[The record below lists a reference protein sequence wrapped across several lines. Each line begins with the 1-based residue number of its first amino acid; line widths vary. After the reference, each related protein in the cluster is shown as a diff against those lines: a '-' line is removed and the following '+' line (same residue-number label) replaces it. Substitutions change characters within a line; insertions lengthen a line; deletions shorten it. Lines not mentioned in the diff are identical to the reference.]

1 MPVPATAR
9 LVAYGSSSR
18 TGRTRLESVPSTGAP
33 AAVGGPPGHVG
44 DRTSLLQ
51 GRYEH
56 QIRIGYYHLPAQD
69 DLVAVAGDD
78 EAPDRSCNRVGHRSV
93 PVGQMAAAAGGASGG
108 RPPQP
113 ATTTGHWRSRKPP
126 GAESSLLSPLAAPPR
141 GAPPVC
147 HVSQETSR
155 PGCPEPVAEPDN
167 GFRTSAR
174 TGIRLSGSTTLLDNR
189 RF

>member
-78 EAPDRSCNRVGHRSV
+78 EAPDRSRNRVGHRSV

-113 ATTTGHWRSRKPP
+113 VTTTGTGGAATTVSRIFSTIRTSIVI
-126 GAESSLLSPLAAPPR
+126 ASPLPVS
-141 GAPPVC
+141 GAP
-147 HVSQETSR
+147 
-155 PGCPEPVAEPDN
+155 VA
-167 GFRTSAR
+167 RHRCAV
-174 TGIRLSGSTTLLDNR
+174 
-189 RF
+189 